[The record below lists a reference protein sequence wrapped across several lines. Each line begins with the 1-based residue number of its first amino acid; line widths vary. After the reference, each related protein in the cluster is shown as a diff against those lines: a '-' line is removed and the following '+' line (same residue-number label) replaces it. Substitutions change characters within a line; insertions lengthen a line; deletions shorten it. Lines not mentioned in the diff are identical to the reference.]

1 MTSMARYLAPQGAP
15 EMSFSQLKLALEP
28 ASWAAAAAL
37 DCPKSSLAQGGIA
50 VSGALLLEPA
60 EKHGG
65 TCAHLL
71 PWWDIRRVLL

>member
-1 MTSMARYLAPQGAP
+1 
-15 EMSFSQLKLALEP
+15 MSFSQLKLALEL
-28 ASWAAAAAL
+28 ASWAAAAL
-37 DCPKSSLAQGGIA
+37 DCPKPSLAQGGIA